1 MKKVKIYT
9 DGSSL
14 GNPGPGGYCA
24 ILEYETG
31 ETTHRKIVSGGEPK
45 TTNNRME
52 LKAAIEGLK
61 ALKNACVVE
70 ITSDSKYVC
79 EAINSWLAN
88 WIKKEFK
95 NVKNPDLWDE
105 YVKVSKGHIVKA
117 VWVRGH
123 NGHPQNEECD
133 RIAKSEATLMD
144 AQNLKQSSKF
154 SSSAEGSRR

>member
-1 MKKVKIYT
+1 VKKVSIYT

-24 ILEYETG
+24 ILEYESNGGIHKKT
-31 ETTHRKIVSGGEPK
+31 VSGGEAN

-61 ALKNACVVE
+61 ALKNDCIVDI
-70 ITSDSKYVC
+70 ITDSKYVSD
-79 EAINSWLAN
+79 AINGWLEG
-88 WIKKEFK
+88 WIKKGFK
-95 NVKNPDLWDE
+95 NVKNPDLWAE
-105 YVKVSKGHIVKA
+105 YIETAKNHKVRG

-133 RIAKSEATLMD
+133 QVAKREAE
-144 AQNLKQSSKF
+144 KF
-154 SSSAEGSRR
+154 LGVAYGAR